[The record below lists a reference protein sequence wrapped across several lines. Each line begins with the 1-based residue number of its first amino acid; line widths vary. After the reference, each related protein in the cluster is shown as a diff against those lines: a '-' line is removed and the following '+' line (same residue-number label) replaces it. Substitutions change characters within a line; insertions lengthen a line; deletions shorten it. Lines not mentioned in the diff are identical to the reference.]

1 MEGPCSANGC
11 RGALTMRNRTN
22 ACDAAMFRRLAFHPS
37 VGGGVLDADSTESH
51 ARGFFLNKFIRP
63 KVIFVLASKRT
74 RKKIFLKGSF
84 ALGAASGDGGAG
96 EAGPRFRLTATH
108 SRPVGIKMQAALAAA
123 AKKRAE
129 KLGIEDEVTRSH
141 LCPPHIC
148 AATETGPDRGTA
160 SVSLL
165 ACVGGRRC
173 GDCLRGAARDA
184 ALVRAPWAAAC
195 SPACRQHSALCVAF
209 VRACSVNSEAPAQTR
224 TRACA
229 AARI

>member
-1 MEGPCSANGC
+1 M
-11 RGALTMRNRTN
+11 
-22 ACDAAMFRRLAFHPS
+22 
-37 VGGGVLDADSTESH
+37 
-51 ARGFFLNKFIRP
+51 
-63 KVIFVLASKRT
+63 T
-74 RKKIFLKGSF
+74 RKKILLKGSF

-141 LCPPHIC
+141 LSTPHIC

-165 ACVGGRRC
+165 ACVGGRLF

>member
-1 MEGPCSANGC
+1 
-11 RGALTMRNRTN
+11 
-22 ACDAAMFRRLAFHPS
+22 MFRGLAFHPPIQGTGS
-37 VGGGVLDADSTESH
+37 FKFTESDFCFGVKNG
-51 ARGFFLNKFIRP
+51 RDETEDPFEGKL
-63 KVIFVLASKRT
+63 
-74 RKKIFLKGSF
+74 

-141 LCPPHIC
+141 LSTPHIC

-165 ACVGGRRC
+165 ACVGGRLC

-195 SPACRQHSALCVAF
+195 SPACRQDSALCVAF
-209 VRACSVNSEAPAQTR
+209 VRACSVDHEAPAQTR